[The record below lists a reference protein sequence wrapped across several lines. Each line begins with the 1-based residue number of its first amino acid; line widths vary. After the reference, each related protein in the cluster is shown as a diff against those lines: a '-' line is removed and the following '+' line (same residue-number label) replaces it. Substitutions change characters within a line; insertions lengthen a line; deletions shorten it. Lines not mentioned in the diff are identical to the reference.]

1 MKEDKYRDFPGGPVV
16 KTPSFQCREHVFP
29 SLVGEIRSH
38 MMLGVAKKKKKKKK
52 KPDTK
57 DHLNHMIPFICNVLN
72 REIYRETTTED
83 ERAGWHHRL
92 NGHEFG

>member
-1 MKEDKYRDFPGGPVV
+1 MQGACVSIPGRGTKIPHDARCG
-16 KTPSFQCREHVFP
+16 Q
-29 SLVGEIRSH
+29 
-38 MMLGVAKKKKKKKK
+38 KKKKKKK

-57 DHLNHMIPFICNVLN
+57 DHLKHIIPFICNVLN

-83 ERAGWHHRL
+83 EMAGWHHRL